1 MIREHAVE
9 VVVVGTHG
17 RRGFRRLLMGSV
29 AEALFRNSPCPVL
42 TVGPHVS
49 ARPPRELALGRILQ
63 ILRRDGGMPPS
74 DTGS

>member
-49 ARPPRELALGRILQ
+49 AWPPRELALGRILQ
-63 ILRRDGGMPPS
+63 ILRRGGGMLPS
-74 DTGS
+74 DTSS